1 MGHLVVVR
9 GGRRGWEWYP
19 HKGTE
24 GIRFDPQREELIFS
38 SRHHFIELIIHRWVN
53 E

>member
-38 SRHHFIELIIHRWVN
+38 LNYSSDLKIKTSFH
-53 E
+53 